1 MGWLKSDANEETGEL
16 TYTLTAENSRN
27 VHIELHKTD
36 MITGESLQ
44 NAVFSLYSDEE
55 HENTVNAV
63 HEIHSDQ
70 DGYIDLGIVMD
81 GTYYLAEDSAQAGYI
96 GLSSHVVIIVE
107 TDREN
112 GKQVRAMLYSGEAV
126 TYDEESN
133 VYTITVPNNPGVV
146 LPHTGGSGSGIY
158 YLAGSFMVLLAGI
171 LLMRRRQNA

>member
-1 MGWLKSDANEETGEL
+1 MFYHENYADWLKSDANEETGEL

-27 VHIELHKTD
+27 VHVELHKTD

-55 HENTVNAV
+55 YENTVNAV

-81 GTYYLAEDSAQAGYI
+81 GTYYLAEDSAPAGYI

-112 GKQVRAMLYSGEAV
+112 GK
-126 TYDEESN
+126 
-133 VYTITVPNNPGVV
+133 
-146 LPHTGGSGSGIY
+146 
-158 YLAGSFMVLLAGI
+158 
-171 LLMRRRQNA
+171 

>member
-1 MGWLKSDANEETGEL
+1 
-16 TYTLTAENSRN
+16 
-27 VHIELHKTD
+27 

-70 DGYIDLGIVMD
+70 DGYIDLGRVMD
-81 GTYYLAEDSAQAGYI
+81 GTYYLAEDSAPAGYI

-112 GKQVRAMLYSGEAV
+112 GK
-126 TYDEESN
+126 
-133 VYTITVPNNPGVV
+133 
-146 LPHTGGSGSGIY
+146 
-158 YLAGSFMVLLAGI
+158 
-171 LLMRRRQNA
+171 